1 MSSVGMSGTG
11 INSTVNP
18 LNARPE
24 VSAASPW
31 EFPSATIEALGSG
44 LEVVRVEMPGQQ
56 VVTAELALDV
66 PLATEPRATEGVA
79 NLVLSTSD
87 EGTRDHPGAA
97 MAEAMERI
105 GAGYDGSCG
114 LTTTHAGIDVPR
126 SNVED
131 ALVLLAEVV
140 RRTELADDDV
150 MRQVAQ
156 ARAGLAQAA
165 QSGPALAGL
174 AVARQVWPLDH
185 RASRPTGGTE
195 SSLDAVT
202 PTAVRAFHEAMW
214 RPAGGVLVLAGEGVS
229 SVGVEAF
236 EDWTGSREGL
246 GSASEVPA
254 GGTGAGG
261 RRVML
266 VDRPD
271 AVQADVRVQTRVPG
285 RDDPLWPGLKV
296 ACGALG
302 GTFGSR
308 LNTVLREEKGWS
320 YGVSMFAQ
328 AMRVGGLA
336 TMGGAFRTEVAAQAL
351 VAGLEL
357 LGPASQ
363 PLSGAEVVSARDHAV
378 GLAPLQYDTASAVA
392 HQVSVLEMSG
402 LGAAWVDEHLAAM
415 ASVDA
420 PTANE
425 AWETLLPASAWRIGM
440 AGNASQLAPELE
452 AAGFEVEVVEPGD
465 LLG

>member
-1 MSSVGMSGTG
+1 MSSNSASG
-11 INSTVNP
+11 TVNP
-18 LNARPE
+18 LNDRPE

-31 EFPSATIEALGSG
+31 TFPEATVEALGSG

-56 VVTAELALDV
+56 VVTAELAMDV
-66 PLATEPRATEGVA
+66 PLAAEPRATEGIA

-87 EGTRDHPGAA
+87 EGTTVHPGAE

-105 GAGYDGSCG
+105 GASYDGSCG
-114 LTTTHAGIDVPR
+114 LTATHAGIDVPR
-126 SNVED
+126 SNLHE
-131 ALVLLAEVV
+131 ALELLAEVV
-140 RRTELADDDV
+140 RSTALADDDV

-156 ARAGLAQAA
+156 GRAGLAQAA

-174 AVARQVWPLDH
+174 AAARAVWPLNH
-185 RASRPTGGTE
+185 RAARPTGGTE

-202 PTAVRAFHEAMW
+202 PAAVRAFHEAMW

-229 SVGVEAF
+229 SVGAEAF
-236 EDWTGSREGL
+236 EDWTGVREGL
-246 GSASEVPA
+246 GSEEEPVRAESGAA
-254 GGTGAGG
+254 GDR

-271 AVQADVRVQTRVPG
+271 AVQADLRVQALVPG
-285 RDDPLWPGLKV
+285 RDDPLWAALKV

-320 YGVSMFAQ
+320 YGVSVFAQ
-328 AMRVGGLA
+328 ALRTGGLA

-351 VAGLEL
+351 VTGLEL
-357 LGPASQ
+357 LDPASR
-363 PLSGAEVVSARDHAV
+363 PLEEAEVTAARDNAV
-378 GLAPLQYDTASAVA
+378 GVAPLQYDTASSVA
-392 HQVSVLEMSG
+392 HQVSVLEMAG
-402 LGAAWVDEHLAAM
+402 LSAGWVDDHMAAM

-420 PTANE
+420 DAANR
-425 AWETLLPASAWRIGM
+425 AWTELMSPAVWRIGM
-440 AGNASQLAPELE
+440 AGNAAELAPALE
-452 AAGFEVEVVEPGD
+452 EAGFEVEVVEPGD